1 MAHPTERPSEV
12 VSPRMDST
20 VMSSG
25 LKLSAHLAVPE
36 GGAAG
41 APGLVLCHGFPV
53 RGREAPA
60 SGKSFPELADRIAN
74 EMGWVV
80 LTINFR
86 GCGTAQGDFSMRG
99 WLDDIS
105 AAAEHLAGLRVR
117 GVWLGGFGS
126 GGALCICEAAR
137 NPAIVG
143 VAAMGTPA
151 DFADWARNP
160 RRLLTHARAVGVVR
174 HAEFPTDFEAWA
186 AELRDISSLHS
197 VGAVAPRSL
206 LLMHGETDELVP
218 SIDARLLADAHGDAE
233 LRIIAGA
240 GHELRH
246 DPRAVSVF
254 LGWLGR
260 QQHGESAEPDGR
272 LEPDPE
278 LDDDVGYHSVVSE
291 SVLEEVG
298 VVDGLVDDSVQD
310 ALDDLALDAVA
321 AADPEDQ
328 AG

>member
-1 MAHPTERPSEV
+1 
-12 VSPRMDST
+12 
-20 VMSSG
+20 MSSG
-25 LKLSAHLAVPE
+25 LKLSAHLATPE
-36 GGAAG
+36 AGTIG

-74 EMGWVV
+74 EMGWAV

-86 GCGTAQGDFSMRG
+86 GCGTAQGDFSMQG
-99 WLDDIS
+99 WLDDI
-105 AAAEHLAGLRVR
+105 AAATVHLAAQGVR

-143 VAAMGTPA
+143 VAAMGAPA
-151 DFADWARNP
+151 DFSDWAKSP
-160 RRLLTHARAVGVVR
+160 RPLLAHARNVGVVK
-174 HAEFPTDFEAWA
+174 HKDFPADFEAWA

-197 VGAVAPRSL
+197 VADVAPRSL

-260 QQHGESAEPDGR
+260 QQHGDSA
-272 LEPDPE
+272 DPAD
-278 LDDDVGYHSVVSE
+278 LDDDAGVHVVVDHSV
-291 SVLEEVG
+291 LDEVGLVDG
-298 VVDGLVDDSVQD
+298 VVDDSLDDVLD
-310 ALDDLALDAVA
+310 DIALEDIALDDIATAE
-321 AADPEDQ
+321 PEDQ